1 MRNSYQF
8 KNHKVSAVQGK
19 SGMLYAMSAVVSDSR
34 VQDSLFTLSRTHS
47 AAEEIKCR
55 AILRLVEVSQAF
67 GDEMRRELGASGLTE
82 AGFLILA
89 HLIHGGP
96 AGGSPTEIGRTLPLS
111 RQTFRDVLGRLEVSR
126 LIAREHVA
134 GDCEHSI
141 ISATDDGRHAFQA
154 ATESAL
160 KLINVMAA
168 DLDDRESSLLDLACI
183 RLNQQL
189 SKLKTT

>member
-1 MRNSYQF
+1 
-8 KNHKVSAVQGK
+8 
-19 SGMLYAMSAVVSDSR
+19 MLHAMSALVSDHHIR
-34 VQDSLFTLSRTHS
+34 DSLFVLSRTHS
-47 AAEEIKCR
+47 AAEELKCR

-67 GDEMRRELGASGLTE
+67 GDELRRQLGASGLTE
-82 AGFLILA
+82 AGFLVLA
-89 HLIHGGP
+89 HLLHEGP
-96 AGGSPTEIGRTLPLS
+96 AGGSPAEIGKGIPLS

-126 LIAREHVA
+126 LITREHSAV
-134 GDCEHSI
+134 DCEHSI
-141 ISATDDGRHAFQA
+141 VCATDEGRQAFNA

-160 KLINVMAA
+160 KLINRMAA